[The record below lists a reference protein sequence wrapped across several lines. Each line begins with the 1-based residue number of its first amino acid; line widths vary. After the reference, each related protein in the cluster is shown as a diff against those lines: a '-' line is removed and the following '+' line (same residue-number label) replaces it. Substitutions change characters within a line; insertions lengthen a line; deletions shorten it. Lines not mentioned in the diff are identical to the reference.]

1 MSGKKIPFI
10 HIDWL
15 LLTAV
20 LLISA
25 ASLTVMNSFV
35 GESALFE
42 RQFVWQAVAVGVMLF
57 VSLIDWHFLRRT
69 DILVYCFGLTILV
82 LVAVLFFGIDVN
94 GSHSWF
100 RFGGVSFQPSDLAK
114 IVILL
119 ILSKYFSRRHIEI
132 ADIRHIIVS
141 GLYAFAIFILIF
153 LQPDFGSA
161 IVIFLIWLG
170 MVLVSGISKKHL
182 LAVFTVGV
190 LAFAVLWGFVFQ
202 DYQKNRITTFL
213 HPLADIQGAGYNAFQ
228 STIAVGSGQM
238 LGKGVGFG
246 TQSRLQFLPEYETDF
261 IFASFAEEWGFVGV
275 LILFFLFAVVIWRI
289 LLISVNGTSNFEILF
304 GLGLAIMFIS
314 HFIVHIGMNIG
325 LLPVTGGTIPFMS
338 YGGSHLLTEFT
349 GLGILMGIK
358 HHSQRFHKD
367 DMQNEFL
374 GI

>member
-182 LAVFTVGV
+182 LLVFGVGFCV
-190 LAFAVLWGFVFQ
+190 FAALWFFVFA
-202 DYQKNRITTFL
+202 DYQKQRIVTFIN
-213 HPLADIQGAGYNAFQ
+213 PLSDIRGAGYNADQ
-228 STIAVGSGQM
+228 SVIAVGSGGFW
-238 LGKGVGFG
+238 GKGLGYG
-246 TQSRLQFLPEYETDF
+246 TQSRLNFLPEYETDF
-261 IFASFAEEWGFVGV
+261 IFAAFAEARGFVC
-275 LILFFLFAVVIWRI
+275 VVILLLCYAVLVWRI
-289 LLISVNGTSNFEILF
+289 LVNSMRGATNFEILF
-304 GLGLAIMFIS
+304 GLGVAVYFLC
-314 HFIVHIGMNIG
+314 HIVINIGMNLA
-325 LLPVTGGTIPFMS
+325 LLPVTGITLPFMS
-338 YGGSHLLTEFT
+338 YGGSHLVAEF
-349 GLGILMGIK
+349 LAVGILFGMNRYGRSTDREAVK
-358 HHSQRFHKD
+358 
-367 DMQNEFL
+367 NEVV
-374 GI
+374 GV